1 MDNNHVLVR
10 LRYAM
15 NLPDR
20 RVAELTRSAGVELAE
35 SDVARM
41 LRDEGAEDF
50 LHCPNRVLGAFL
62 DAVILERR
70 GPPDP
75 ASPHRFNNALL
86 TNNEILK
93 KIRVAFSLTEADVE
107 DALAQGGMRI
117 SKAEIRALFRRPDQ
131 ANYRECGD
139 QVMRK
144 FLAGF
149 TRKLRV

>member
-10 LRYAM
+10 LRYAL

-20 RVAELTRSAGVELAE
+20 RVGELVRSTGLPITDA
-35 SDVARM
+35 DITQM

-75 ASPHRFNNALL
+75 TSTHRFNNAAL

-93 KIRVAFSLTEADVE
+93 KIRVAFSLTEAEVE

-117 SKAEIRALFRRPDQ
+117 SKSEIRALFRRPEQ
-131 ANYRECGD
+131 PNYRECGD